1 MAIFSIPLCDLLL
14 HLGVLEFQPVFQIIY
29 IDNAGNGNAV
39 FFQNETLLVEVRPAC
54 DLSQIDA
61 GFGQWNA
68 VYHRHCFFHDGPPL
82 FNIDSRKLIRENI
95 YDYPKDKIV
104 FMFRTFAILPV
115 PLTGAKNV

>member
-1 MAIFSIPLCDLLL
+1 MNGTGSFSSPVFLSDIGIADRTCDFLFIFFVRGVQFRQKIIQRFGLALAIFSIPLCDLFL

-61 GFGQWNA
+61 GFG
-68 VYHRHCFFHDGPPL
+68 
-82 FNIDSRKLIRENI
+82 
-95 YDYPKDKIV
+95 
-104 FMFRTFAILPV
+104 
-115 PLTGAKNV
+115 